1 MDEKPYSN
9 EMVEKLHGVIHAK
22 VESLRPRTRYEN
34 IRLPNNAK
42 GPDCIGYECMW
53 YYGFEVPGSMEDG
66 KTSGALTIFLNKET
80 GEFELTNGLKT
91 HDITEVL
98 DGIEAIL
105 LDERGK
111 K

>member
-9 EMVEKLHGVIHAK
+9 EMIEKLHSLIHAK

-34 IRLPNNAK
+34 IRLPNGAT
-42 GPDCIGYECMW
+42 GPDDLGNECVW
-53 YYGFEVPGSMEDG
+53 YYGFEVPGSIEDG
-66 KTSGALTIFLNKET
+66 KTSGALSIFLNKET

-91 HDITEVL
+91 NDIGKVL

-105 LDERGK
+105 LDERGRK
-111 K
+111 